1 MYTGLSIQ
9 KLCIYSCLEAN
20 AFSDSIYYSKDLVS
34 LSPTS
39 SLCCFGFVDYNQ
51 EQLIPPYQI

>member
-1 MYTGLSIQ
+1 MYTGLSTQ

-20 AFSDSIYYSKDLVS
+20 AFSDSMHYGKYLVS

-39 SLCCFGFVDYNQ
+39 SLRCFGFVDYNQ
-51 EQLIPPYQI
+51 EQLIPPCQI